1 MARHARRTTSR
12 QSLVGLVEIDRSK
25 GTGPIESEVT
35 MRFWIRELAGWLL
48 IGLGLYVFFACY
60 VILVNQGPHLIEAG
74 PLTFIGFIIFRGGI
88 HLLKVATAA
97 RICLH
102 AQSEILRRQN
112 PAPSPI
118 KEGAKREKAPLDW

>member
-1 MARHARRTTSR
+1 
-12 QSLVGLVEIDRSK
+12 
-25 GTGPIESEVT
+25 

-48 IGLGLYVFFACY
+48 IGLGLYLFFVCY
-60 VILVNQGPHLIEAG
+60 VILVGQGPHLIEAG

-102 AQSEILRRQN
+102 AQTEIVRKQN
-112 PAPSPI
+112 PTTNAG
-118 KEGAKREKAPLDW
+118 KEGAERKRVPLDW

>member
-1 MARHARRTTSR
+1 
-12 QSLVGLVEIDRSK
+12 
-25 GTGPIESEVT
+25 
-35 MRFWIRELAGWLL
+35 MRFWFRELAGWLL

-60 VILVNQGPHLIEAG
+60 AILVNQGPHLIEAG

-102 AQSEILRRQN
+102 AQAEILRRQS
-112 PAPSPI
+112 PPPSPS
-118 KEGAKREKAPLDW
+118 KDNAHRDRVRLDW

>member
-1 MARHARRTTSR
+1 
-12 QSLVGLVEIDRSK
+12 
-25 GTGPIESEVT
+25 

-48 IGLGLYVFFACY
+48 IALGLYVFFICY

-102 AQSEILRRQN
+102 AQGEILRKDNVPKR
-112 PAPSPI
+112 PAR
-118 KEGAKREKAPLDW
+118 EGAVRMNMPLE

>member
-1 MARHARRTTSR
+1 
-12 QSLVGLVEIDRSK
+12 
-25 GTGPIESEVT
+25 

-48 IGLGLYVFFACY
+48 LGLGLYVFFICY
-60 VILVNQGPHLIEAG
+60 AILVSQGPHLLEAG

-102 AQSEILRRQN
+102 AQKEILRKDTSRR
-112 PAPSPI
+112 SPET
-118 KEGAKREKAPLDW
+118 KSAAATGMPLDW